1 MSKCVN
7 QVQSACSL
15 HFAWHSA
22 AVLVNLSWP
31 TMLFSESS
39 QAASSKA
46 EQSESNTS
54 VVVEEVVV
62 GCVVVDCVV
71 DFVVVVV
78 SGAGPGG
85 QEHPEKSG
93 LVGPLTHPPQCS
105 VWPHSF
111 NK

>member
-1 MSKCVN
+1 VSKCVN

-31 TMLFSESS
+31 TMLFSDSS

-46 EQSESNTS
+46 EQSESKTS
-54 VVVEEVVV
+54 VVVDDVVV
-62 GCVVVDCVV
+62 GCVVVDL
-71 DFVVVVV
+71 VVVVV

-111 NK
+111 SK